1 MMRTARPRISRKWC
15 SVIGVALL
23 GIGLAAAGNGS
34 AQAAAPAAHPS
45 ATQPATASGGTYVA
59 LTPARVVDTRS
70 GLGGYTKIAAQS
82 WADVQIAGRG
92 GVPATGVAAVVV
104 QVTSTAATA
113 AGFVSAYP
121 ADAARPLASNLNFA
135 AGATTSNLVTVR
147 LSAGGRIDLYNGSGG
162 STHLIVDVQGYFRA
176 GAATVPGSFRI
187 LAPTRILDT
196 RGSIGASGPVG
207 ALSTVGLQVA
217 GRGGVPASGVAA
229 VAVNVTVTAPT
240 APGYVTIYP
249 SGSTRPSASSLNFG
263 TGQTVPNLVIVPL
276 GSNGKIN
283 LFNGSAGPSQ
293 LIADVQGYFLSGSP
307 SASGGFKALN
317 PRRILDTRSGLG
329 GSHRAAANAET
340 KIHIEGAGGVPASG
354 VSAVVLN
361 VTGVAPAAAGSMT
374 AYPTGV
380 VRPNASNLNFDLG
393 HTRANAVIVPVDSF
407 GWISLSNNSPGSV
420 DELADVAG
428 YFLGSGIAP
437 NVIGPYTYGPFTMGM
452 TMAQAQAVYPA
463 LNPTPPTFNACGHAD
478 LPQAS
483 LVFNHGTTKLSFV
496 RANVAVQTGNG
507 IRFGDTVG
515 SILSRFPWAETFPS
529 APSLSMAVTQAE
541 KAKARPTE
549 YWFLLAGGSDPNT
562 YLPKA
567 SDTVTGVALNL
578 DQGCFD

>member
-1 MMRTARPRISRKWC
+1 MTNPVRPRTSRKWC
-15 SVIGVALL
+15 SILAVVLL
-23 GIGLAAAGNGS
+23 GVGLAATGTGS
-34 AQAAAPAAHPS
+34 AQAVGVAGDPS
-45 ATQPATASGGTYVA
+45 AAGSTTASGGTYVA

-82 WADVQIAGRG
+82 WADVQITGRG

-113 AGFVSAYP
+113 AGFVTVYP
-121 ADAARPLASNLNFA
+121 GDAARPLASNLNFA

-147 LSAGGRIDLYNGSGG
+147 LSAGGRVNLFNGSEG
-162 STHLIVDVQGYFRA
+162 STHLIVDVQGYFRS
-176 GAATVPGSFRI
+176 GAATAPGSFRT
-187 LAPTRILDT
+187 LPSTRILDT
-196 RGSIGASGPVG
+196 RGNIGVAGPVA

-217 GRGGVPASGVAA
+217 GRGGVPTAGVAA

-240 APGYVTIYP
+240 APGYVTIHP
-249 SGSTRPSASSLNFG
+249 GGSIRPSASSLNFG
-263 TGQTVPNLVIVPL
+263 SGQTVPNLVVVPL

-283 LFNGSAGPSQ
+283 LFNGSAGRIQ
-293 LIADVQGYFLSGSP
+293 LIADVQGYFLSGNP
-307 SASGGFKALN
+307 AAPGGFKALI

-340 KIHIEGAGGVPASG
+340 KIHIEGVGGVPAAG

-361 VTGVAPAAAGSMT
+361 VTAVAPSAAGSVV

-407 GWISLSNNSPGSV
+407 GWISLGNNSPGSV

-428 YFLGSGIAP
+428 YFLGAGIAP
-437 NVIGPYTYGPFTMGM
+437 TVIGPYTYGPFTMGM
-452 TMAQAQAVYPA
+452 TMAQAKAVYPA
-463 LNPTPPTFNACGHAD
+463 LNPTPPTQVRCGEAD
-478 LPQAS
+478 LPAAT
-483 LVFNHGTTKLSFV
+483 LLFNRDTTVLSWV
-496 RANVAVQTGNG
+496 RTNGKVQTANG

-515 SILSRFPWAETFPS
+515 SVLQRFPWAHTPVNDV
-529 APSLSMAVTQAE
+529 ALTLAVTQAE
-541 KAKARPTE
+541 NNKPEPTA
-549 YWFLLAGGSDPNT
+549 YWFSVAGDRDPVT
-562 YLPKA
+562 ELPKP
-567 SDTVTGVALNL
+567 SNTLSGVSLNAG
-578 DQGCFD
+578 QRCFD